1 MKRRQLFRIA
11 AGGLASLTL
20 PVLAQQARRVRR
32 IGFLGGESLQ
42 SNAARLVAFR
52 AGMSELG
59 WVDGR
64 DYVIDARYTF
74 GDAQAAAKLA
84 TELVASAPDLLLVP
98 GDLAVV
104 ALAERTRTIPIVFA
118 SAQDP
123 MSSGQVASLQRPG
136 GNVTGLTNLGR
147 ELSAK
152 RLQLLKEA
160 FPRVNHVVFMTETLN
175 VGSTLAEKDVVEA
188 APRLGIRVTT
198 IRLRQAA
205 DIEQAFKRGAAI
217 GAQAYLFA
225 PGGLIGAQSQSIADR
240 ARQFKAPVM
249 GASIVFA
256 EAGGLMAYTVSNL
269 VSFRRAALYVD
280 KIFKGANP
288 GDLPIEQPTK
298 FEFVVNMKTA
308 KAMGITLPQSILLQA
323 DRLIE

>member
-1 MKRRQLFRIA
+1 MRRRQLLR
-11 AGGLASLTL
+11 LASGGMAALGL
-20 PVLAQQARRVRR
+20 PALAQQARRVRR

-42 SNAARLVAFR
+42 SNAARLAEFR

-84 TELVASAPDLLLVP
+84 TELVASAPELLLVP
-98 GDLAVV
+98 GDQAVV
-104 ALAERTRTIPIVFA
+104 ALAEKTRTIPIVFA

-123 MSSGQVASLQRPG
+123 MSSGRVSTLQRPG
-136 GNVTGLTNLGR
+136 GNVTGLTTLTR
-147 ELSAK
+147 EISAK

-160 FPRVNHVVFMTETLN
+160 FPRVTHVVFMIDSSN
-175 VGSTLAEKDVVEA
+175 VGSALAEKDVVEA
-188 APRLGIRVTT
+188 APRLGIRLTT
-198 IRLRQAA
+198 FRLQQAA

-217 GAQAYLFA
+217 GAQAYLITS
-225 PGGLIGAQSQSIADR
+225 GGLIGAHSQSIADR
-240 ARQFKAPVM
+240 ARQLKVPVM
-249 GASIVFA
+249 GAGIGLV
-256 EAGGLMAYTVSNL
+256 EAGGLMSYAASAL
-269 VSFRRAALYVD
+269 VSFRRAAIYVD

-308 KAMGITLPQSILLQA
+308 KAMGITLPQSILLQV
-323 DRLIE
+323 DRVIE